1 MALAKQ
7 DWNSKGGWVFE
18 SAENFVEKVVELKR
32 VIKVVKGGKRLKL
45 YACVVVGDG
54 EGGIGVGHAKSV
66 EVAAA
71 IKKATVIA
79 KKNMVKVD
87 VTEGTI
93 LHPVK
98 GKFSASHVLLKP
110 ALTGTGIIASSPV
123 RAVCEAVGIR
133 NILTKSLGSNNPTNL
148 ACATINALKSV
159 RPVSVVAE
167 MRNKP
172 VEYFQRKKP
181 REVAVEHE
189 EKTQGNTQEEPNK

>member
-1 MALAKQ
+1 
-7 DWNSKGGWVFE
+7 VFE
-18 SAENFVEKVVELKR
+18 TSEFIEKVVELKR

-54 EGGIGVGHAKSV
+54 QGNIGVGHAKSA

-71 IKKATVIA
+71 IKKATLKA

-93 LHPVK
+93 LHPIK

-110 ALTGTGIIASSPV
+110 ARTGTGLIASSPV
-123 RAVCEAVGIR
+123 RAVCEAVGIK

-159 RPVSVVAE
+159 RSIATVAE

-172 VEYFQRKKP
+172 VEYFQREKHEKTP
-181 REVAVEHE
+181 GDIE
-189 EKTQGNTQEEPNK
+189 EKSDQ

>member
-1 MALAKQ
+1 M
-7 DWNSKGGWVFE
+7 FE
-18 SAENFVEKVVELKR
+18 TTETFIEKVVELKR

-54 EGGIGVGHAKSV
+54 AGGIGMGHAKST

-79 KKNMVKVD
+79 RKNMVKVD
-87 VTEGTI
+87 VTEGSI

-98 GKFSASHVLLKP
+98 GKFSASHVVLRP

-123 RAVCEAVGIR
+123 RAVCEAAGIK

-148 ACATINALKSV
+148 ACATINALKSI
-159 RPVSVVAE
+159 RPVAVVAE

-172 VEYFQRKKP
+172 VEYFRRKKY
-181 REVAVEHE
+181 E
-189 EKTQGNTQEEPNK
+189 EDKGDTKEEPDK

>member
-1 MALAKQ
+1 MF
-7 DWNSKGGWVFE
+7 DT
-18 SAENFVEKVVELKR
+18 AETFVEKVIELKR

-45 YACVVVGDG
+45 YACVVAGDG
-54 EGGIGVGHAKSV
+54 EGSVGVGHAKSS

-71 IKKATVIA
+71 IKKATAIA
-79 KKNMVKVD
+79 KKGMTKVD

-98 GKFSASHVLLKP
+98 GKFSACHVILKP

-123 RAVCEAVGIR
+123 RAVCEAAGIK

-148 ACATINALKSV
+148 ARATINALASV
-159 RPVSVVAE
+159 RSVAVVAE

-172 VEYFQRKKP
+172 IEYFMRKKY
-181 REVAVEHE
+181 
-189 EKTQGNTQEEPNK
+189 EKDQSDAQEESDQQDKET

>member
-1 MALAKQ
+1 VL
-7 DWNSKGGWVFE
+7 E
-18 SAENFVEKVVELKR
+18 STEYIEKVVELKR

-54 EGGIGVGHAKSV
+54 NGNIGVGHAKSA

-71 IKKATVIA
+71 IKKAILKA

-93 LHPVK
+93 LHPSK

-110 ALTGTGIIASSPV
+110 ALTGTGIIASNPV
-123 RAVCEAVGIR
+123 RAVCEAVGIK

-148 ACATINALKSV
+148 ACATVNALKLIRSV
-159 RPVSVVAE
+159 ETVAE

-172 VEYFQRKKP
+172 VEYFRRKK
-181 REVAVEHE
+181 HE
-189 EKTQGNTQEEPNK
+189 ESKEITGDAEEKPDRQDKET

>member
-1 MALAKQ
+1 MLETT
-7 DWNSKGGWVFE
+7 DI
-18 SAENFVEKVVELKR
+18 FVEKVVELKR

-54 EGGIGVGHAKSV
+54 AGCIGVGHAKSA

-79 KKNMVKVD
+79 RKKMTKVD

-93 LHPVK
+93 LHPVT
-98 GKFSASHVLLKP
+98 GKFSACNIIMKP
-110 ALTGTGIIASSPV
+110 ALTGTGIIACNPV
-123 RAVCEAVGIR
+123 RAVCEAVGIK

-148 ACATINALKSV
+148 ACATVNALKSI
-159 RPVSVVAE
+159 RPILLEAE

-172 VEYFQRKKP
+172 VQYFARKK
-181 REVAVEHE
+181 HE
-189 EKTQGNTQEEPNK
+189 EIKSDPQEEPDKQDKET

>member
-1 MALAKQ
+1 MF
-7 DWNSKGGWVFE
+7 DT
-18 SAENFVEKVVELKR
+18 AETFVEKVVELKR

-45 YACVVVGDG
+45 YACVVAGDG
-54 EGGIGVGHAKSV
+54 EGNVGVGHAKSS

-79 KKNMVKVD
+79 KKSMTKVD

-98 GKFSASHVLLKP
+98 GKFSASHVILKP

-123 RAVCEAVGIR
+123 RAVCEAAGIK

-148 ACATINALKSV
+148 ARATINALASV
-159 RPVSVVAE
+159 RSVAVVAE

-172 VEYFQRKKP
+172 VEYFLRKK
-181 REVAVEHE
+181 HE
-189 EKTQGNTQEEPNK
+189 KDKSDTQEELDQQDKET

>member
-1 MALAKQ
+1 ML
-7 DWNSKGGWVFE
+7 DTTDTLI
-18 SAENFVEKVVELKR
+18 EKVVELKR

-54 EGGIGVGHAKSV
+54 AGSIGVGHAKSA

-79 KKNMVKVD
+79 KKKMAKVD

-93 LHPVK
+93 LHPVI
-98 GKFSASHVLLKP
+98 GKFSASNVVMKP
-110 ALTGTGIIASSPV
+110 ALTGTGIIPCNPV
-123 RAVCEAVGIR
+123 RAVCEAVGIK

-148 ACATINALKSV
+148 ACATINALKSI
-159 RPVSVVAE
+159 RPISLEAE

-172 VEYFQRKKP
+172 IEYFMRKK
-181 REVAVEHE
+181 HE
-189 EKTQGNTQEEPNK
+189 EIKSDIKEEPDKQDQET